1 MDVQAEESEFQTSL
15 PCANLIK
22 MKTHF
27 HFILMNW
34 NITSSK
40 MVRKNILEGWAI
52 QEKYPGY
59 GLRNSSLKFVWCVA
73 AEQNNKNKNSD
84 SSHFYWYILIAR
96 IESLGSEAQLSA
108 GKEIFQCVSV

>member
-1 MDVQAEESEFQTSL
+1 MEQFSKTSIDVQAKENEFQTAV

-40 MVRKNILEGWAI
+40 MVRNNILEG
-52 QEKYPGY
+52 
-59 GLRNSSLKFVWCVA
+59 
-73 AEQNNKNKNSD
+73 
-84 SSHFYWYILIAR
+84 
-96 IESLGSEAQLSA
+96 
-108 GKEIFQCVSV
+108 